1 MSTLITTYK
10 SDKLYDLN
18 FTLKDA
24 NDAVIDITNATGVLF
39 KAQKSGASG
48 LKFTGTGAVVSGPA
62 GTCKYTVQTT
72 DFDEA
77 GDYYAEIEV
86 TFTGGKVITFG
97 DILVQVRP
105 ELPR

>member
-1 MSTLITTYK
+1 MTQINVYK

-24 NDAVIDITNATGVLF
+24 NDAVIDISGCTILF
-39 KAQKSGASG
+39 KAQKIGAAAN
-48 LKFTGTGAVVSGPA
+48 KFSSAGAVVSGPA
-62 GTCKYTVQTT
+62 GTCKYTVGTS

-77 GDYYAEIEV
+77 GDYYAEVEV
-86 TFTGGKVITFG
+86 TFGGGKIITFG
-97 DILVQVRP
+97 DITIKVKP

>member
-1 MSTLITTYK
+1 MIQINVYK

-24 NDAVIDITNATGVLF
+24 NDVAFDLTGYSGIIF
-39 KAQKSGASG
+39 RAQKQGAAAAKFSGAATVVG
-48 LKFTGTGAVVSGPA
+48 AATLGTI
-62 GTCKYTVQTT
+62 KYTVQAT

-77 GDYYAEIEV
+77 GDYYAEVEV
-86 TFTGGKVITFG
+86 TYTGGKVVTLG
-97 DILVQVRP
+97 DIVVRVKP